1 MKDAGCKLLTEPGYV
16 TNLKFR
22 NFLAEDPNGVE
33 LEFVKRD

>member
-1 MKDAGCKLLTEPGYV
+1 MIQIIIVILWEK
-16 TNLKFR
+16 NKFR